1 MALIAT
7 ECKAGLLTPRR
18 FGPIISSYATKHMTD
33 FSQNSAGAIGTA
45 YTVTTSAY
53 CIADEEFPASTSTRY
68 APACYLPTF
77 IADPVAGMT
86 TEEFMA
92 AMFD

>member
-1 MALIAT
+1 
-7 ECKAGLLTPRR
+7 
-18 FGPIISSYATKHMTD
+18 MTD
-33 FSQNSAGAIGTA
+33 LFQNSDGPIGTA
-45 YTVTTSAY
+45 YTVIDSAY
-53 CIADEEFPASTSTRY
+53 CIADEEFPASTSIRY
-68 APACYLPTF
+68 ASACYLPTF

>member
-1 MALIAT
+1 
-7 ECKAGLLTPRR
+7 
-18 FGPIISSYATKHMTD
+18 MTD

-45 YTVTTSAY
+45 YTVTTAAY
-53 CIADEEFPASTSTRY
+53 CIADTEYPAATSTRY

>member
-1 MALIAT
+1 MI
-7 ECKAGLLTPRR
+7 
-18 FGPIISSYATKHMTD
+18 D
-33 FSQNSAGAIGTA
+33 FSQNSAGPIGTA
-45 YTVTTSAY
+45 YTITVPAY

-68 APACYLPTF
+68 GSACYLPTF

>member
-1 MALIAT
+1 MNVMGYDSFN
-7 ECKAGLLTPRR
+7 KANDP
-18 FGPIISSYATKHMTD
+18 MTD
-33 FSQNSAGAIGTA
+33 LSQNSAGPIGTA
-45 YTVTTSAY
+45 YTVITSAY

>member
-1 MALIAT
+1 
-7 ECKAGLLTPRR
+7 
-18 FGPIISSYATKHMTD
+18 MTS
-33 FSQNSAGAIGTA
+33 FSQNSDGPIGTA
-45 YTVTTSAY
+45 YTITVPAY

-68 APACYLPTF
+68 APACYISTS
-77 IADPVAGMT
+77 IADPLAGMT

>member
-1 MALIAT
+1 MT
-7 ECKAGLLTPRR
+7 GL
-18 FGPIISSYATKHMTD
+18 FENSNGPI
-33 FSQNSAGAIGTA
+33 GTE
-45 YTVTTSAY
+45 Y
-53 CIADEEFPASTSTRY
+53 ILQDGSTRY
-68 APACYLPTF
+68 GCACYLPTF

>member
-1 MALIAT
+1 
-7 ECKAGLLTPRR
+7 
-18 FGPIISSYATKHMTD
+18 MTD
-33 FSQNSAGAIGTA
+33 LFQNSAGPIGTA
-45 YTVTTSAY
+45 YTITVPAY

-86 TEEFMA
+86 DEEFMA
-92 AMFD
+92 AMFG